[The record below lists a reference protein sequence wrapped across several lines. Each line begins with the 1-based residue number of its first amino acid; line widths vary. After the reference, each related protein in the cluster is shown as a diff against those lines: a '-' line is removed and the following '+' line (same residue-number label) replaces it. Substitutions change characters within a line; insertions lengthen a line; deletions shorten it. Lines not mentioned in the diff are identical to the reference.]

1 MRSQT
6 EEAAMQ
12 TRDKFFDDVSQL
24 MTNAA
29 GMAQGVKTEAETAMK
44 SWMERWLAESD
55 LVTREEFDAVREMAV
70 KAREENESLAARID
84 ALEAQRPGKAKG

>member
-1 MRSQT
+1 
-6 EEAAMQ
+6 MQ
-12 TRDKFFDDVSQL
+12 TRDKFFDDIGQL

-29 GMAQGVKTEAETAMK
+29 GMAQGMKTEAETAMK

-70 KAREENESLAARID
+70 KAREENESLAARIVEF
-84 ALEAQRPGKAKG
+84 EARLADQPGD

>member
-1 MRSQT
+1 
-6 EEAAMQ
+6 MQ
-12 TRDKFFDDVSQL
+12 TRDKFFDDISQL

-70 KAREENESLAARID
+70 KAREENESLAARI
-84 ALEAQRPGKAKG
+84 AVLETKLAGKAKG